1 MKIAI
6 LGAGGIGGYL
16 AARLARAGQPVALI
30 ARGAHLDA
38 IRQNG
43 LRLIEPDETIT
54 VRPDILT
61 DDVTEVGTPDVI
73 VVTVKA
79 HQFAPALQQIAPAIG
94 AGTRIMSVQNGVDA
108 PDQAAEAVGRD
119 RVLIGVA
126 RIFSNITAPG
136 EITRYGPM
144 RSFTIGDYEG
154 AQGANGVPELRAV
167 LAAAGVLSPDCA
179 NVRVDL
185 WKKFMLF
192 NAISSM
198 TAGAR
203 TRVGVVRALPE
214 MTALAR
220 RLVTET
226 WQVARAEGVAMPDSA
241 IDEVWDFFQNTLPD
255 EARASTAHDLEGGIP
270 LEIDHIA
277 GSVARRGRALGVDV
291 TASETIAALLAPY
304 KNGAPG

>member
-1 MKIAI
+1 MDIAV
-6 LGAGGIGGYL
+6 LGAGGLGGYL
-16 AARLARAGQPVALI
+16 VAKLAHAGQPVSLI
-30 ARGAHLDA
+30 ARGAQLAA
-38 IRQNG
+38 IRERG
-43 LRLIEPDETIT
+43 LTLIEPEGTIT
-54 VRPDILT
+54 VQPRVLT
-61 DDVTEVGTPDVI
+61 EDVAEIGTPDAI

-79 HQFAPALQQIAPAIG
+79 HQFAQALEQIAPAVG
-94 AGTRIMSVQNGVDA
+94 PKTRIVTVQNGVDA
-108 PDQAAEAVGRD
+108 PDQAADAFGRV
-119 RVLIGVA
+119 RVMIGVV

-144 RSFTIGDYEG
+144 RSFTLGSYDG
-154 AQGANGVPELRAV
+154 AQDAGGVPELRAA
-167 LAAAGVLSPDCA
+167 LAQAGVASPGCE

-203 TRVGVVRALPE
+203 TRVGVVRASPV

-226 WQVARAEGVAMPDSA
+226 WEVARAEGVAITEAA
-241 IDEVWDFFQNTLPD
+241 IDEVLGFFQNTLPD

-291 TASETIAALLAPY
+291 TASETIAALLEPY
-304 KNGAPG
+304 RLGTPG